1 MWKCEVVLKRANVS
15 ELSAKKRI
23 FAGKRVAYATETERE
38 TTIQTEQAIVGGV
51 IAGDDADVSC
61 DVAARA

>member
-1 MWKCEVVLKRANVS
+1 MSCRQ
-15 ELSAKKRI
+15 KKRI